1 MAGITASQF
10 RRQLRLS
17 VILQA
22 LLQFWVKS
30 ANAELL
36 SFFEMS
42 WPSLQGWQRTDA
54 WGPHSGFSNRSS

>member
-1 MAGITASQF
+1 VQTFPEADKRPSSDLHMASITASQF

-17 VILQA
+17 IILQA

-36 SFFEMS
+36 SFFETGR
-42 WPSLQGWQRTDA
+42 PSLQGW
-54 WGPHSGFSNRSS
+54 